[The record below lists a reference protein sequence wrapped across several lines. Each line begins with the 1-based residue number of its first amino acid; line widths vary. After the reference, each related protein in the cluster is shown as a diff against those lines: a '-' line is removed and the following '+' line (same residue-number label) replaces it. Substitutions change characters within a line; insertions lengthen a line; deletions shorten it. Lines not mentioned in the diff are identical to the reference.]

1 MLAGAGVTYSDKPRA
16 GVGGVMLSCGVGGR
30 LVGRQR
36 PEAHYGRVRLVTST
50 APRHHIL
57 HPESPPSLG
66 RGAAVEDHDLSGE
79 RVRDVRTE
87 AHMTTVRERLTAEYN
102 GGR

>member
-16 GVGGVMLSCGVGGR
+16 GVGGVMLSCRVGGR

-57 HPESPPSLG
+57 HPEGSPALG
-66 RGAAVEDHDLSGE
+66 GGGAVKHHDLLGVGGE
-79 RVRDVRTE
+79 VRD
-87 AHMTTVRERLTAEYN
+87 
-102 GGR
+102 

>member
-1 MLAGAGVTYSDKPRA
+1 MVDLDSDSNTDLTRLTYSDKPRA

-57 HPESPPSLG
+57 HPEGSPALG
-66 RGAAVEDHDLSGE
+66 GGGAVKHHL
-79 RVRDVRTE
+79 
-87 AHMTTVRERLTAEYN
+87 
-102 GGR
+102 